1 VDGELTLG
9 ENTADNGGARLS
21 YSAFLSTPGAKA
33 GPDAHGYTPAQRFFL
48 SYAQGWCENH
58 TEEEAREDAKTDEH
72 APGKYRV
79 NGVLV
84 NLEAFRNAFACKPG
98 APMAPAKINGVW

>member
-1 VDGELTLG
+1 
-9 ENTADNGGARLS
+9 
-21 YSAFLSTPGAKA
+21 
-33 GPDAHGYTPAQRFFL
+33 
-48 SYAQGWCENH
+48 
-58 TEEEAREDAKTDEH
+58 
-72 APGKYRV
+72 V